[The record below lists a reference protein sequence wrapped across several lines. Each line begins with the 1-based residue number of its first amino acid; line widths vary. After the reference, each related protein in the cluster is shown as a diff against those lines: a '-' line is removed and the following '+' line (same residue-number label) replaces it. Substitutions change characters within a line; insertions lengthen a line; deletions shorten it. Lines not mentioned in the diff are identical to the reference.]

1 MSKKYLFLVSII
13 IVSGLQAQ
21 TPQKT
26 KAIAVTNNNTIKVI
40 VPKGSSLL
48 SGIFSAPSGSA
59 ITLQNNGKSDLSLVA
74 QKESGKTFSTN
85 TFHFPT
91 PLLDGTK
98 YKVTLKKAP
107 TGQTCSIY
115 AAGEGQTPQ
124 SANTLRVGC
133 DFTFDLLSRSSNDK
147 AYSTFYETFDPAVG
161 GNSGEE
167 GRYIVFVSSA
177 AGLAGSTGKHRQIF
191 WRDRNAGIT
200 KMISAASNGEEGNG
214 DSYFPAISGD
224 GKSVAFESY
233 SSNLVENDKNGF
245 RDIFVWNATTN
256 KIETVSIGE
265 DGAEANAESFEPSVS
280 GDGNLIAFTSTAS
293 NISRTGKGISNNNVF
308 LRDMQNNTTIMI
320 SIDPIAQKGGGGSEP
335 SISYDGN
342 RIAFYSNAATLVAN
356 DNNGIWDIFLW
367 EKNNALLKRISL
379 TADGKERNQGNESA
393 NRIVAPAISGNGRYI
408 AFATTADNMVP
419 GESNIFQD
427 VFVYDIT
434 TGSTVIASNSVDGKP
449 GNEDSPIGQGE
460 KIAISY
466 DGNWVAFSTKTTN
479 LGVPSSNIV
488 MHNMATGKNQAI
500 SSVNGSSVGRPSISA
515 SGSYVVFGI
524 GAKLDSRFPS
534 TGIFANYTGVGP
546 CRFCPQ

>member
-26 KAIAVTNNNTIKVI
+26 KAKAVTNNNTIKVI
-40 VPKGSSLL
+40 VPQGSSLL
-48 SGIFSAPSGSA
+48 SGMFGAPSGTN
-59 ITLQNNGKSDLSLVA
+59 IVLQNNGKSDLSLVA

-85 TFHFPT
+85 NFNFPT
-91 PLLDGTK
+91 PLLDRTK

-115 AAGEGQTPQ
+115 AAGEGQMPQ
-124 SANTLRVGC
+124 SENTLRVGC

-177 AGLAGSTGKHRQIF
+177 AGLAGSTGRHRQIF

-245 RDIFVWNATTN
+245 RDIFIWNATTN

-265 DGAEANAESFEPSVS
+265 DGAEANAESYEPSVS

-335 SISYDGN
+335 SISYEGN

-466 DGNWVAFSTKTTN
+466 EGNWVAFSTKTTN
-479 LGVPSSNIV
+479 LGVPSSNII
-488 MHNMATGKNQAI
+488 MHNMTTGVYRAV
-500 SSVNGSSVGRPSISA
+500 SSVVGSGVGRPSISA